1 MGVFGNDPSPQ
12 MTAPQTGYQPAG
24 AGFANPFG
32 QGGSPSGGTGI
43 DWGSIGNSLGNVL
56 GTGAGLYGAY
66 SNAQQGQNTLNAGNT
81 GYGMAS
87 GAYNPSLFQSSGVG
101 GTGFSVFSATYEGTG
116 SINSSLGAMNPMYGN
131 YAGAAGGFLGQSQ
144 GLANTA
150 AGGATGAYQSA
161 LASIMPQLQQMQGN
175 LLSANNNALFQ
186 RGQMGSGSFGQMGA
200 GGNPVNLTTQSLGAG
215 FAQQDLNAITAAQN
229 QGLNFFNSN
238 LQGASAL
245 SGMSQGATN
254 TGLGMIGAQN
264 ALAQNPLAYSGLYG
278 NQQIGATN
286 AMGGMIGAVA
296 GRGGA
301 LGAAGGGMGGLAT
314 GLSNGMGANAGPGG
328 NSRGAIGNLINGG
341 RSLYNAM
348 TGPPSSGTGFDTM
361 GCSTQNPGATGD
373 MSNGFSMSN
382 YGAPDMSQG
391 YSMSDYGA
399 VDPSLGFK
407 GAGGQAA
414 TGSATQ
420 AAGSGPG
427 ITNML
432 GSAMNVGNAA
442 MGMYQG
448 IQKGGVMGYGTAA
461 IDAGKLANMSGA
473 TSIPALGPASAVLS
487 TYSAIKNWQSG
498 NTGSDAIQGAE
509 AGAAWGSMFGPVG
522 TVAGAVI
529 GGAVGALSSAFGG
542 GRPDL
547 ETGVWN
553 NYAAA
558 YDKANPA
565 TQSAMMQS
573 LSPSQ
578 AYQNLAGVMDA
589 KNNTPGHSEPIEQVF
604 GRMGENNLMT
614 ALTGQLNQ
622 DLKSGTITPGES
634 IAEQWNQQIYPW
646 LASKGATIDPN
657 AKTSTGANEG
667 QALVG
672 DLQSLMSSW
681 EKGNLTAYSQVGVNG
696 QTISGLQAPG
706 GGTYAAPPPIAAA
719 PGNGNIMG

>member
-1 MGVFGNDPSPQ
+1 MVGMSGISPQ
-12 MTAPQTGYQPAG
+12 WNEMHPPASVLAAQSQPYS
-24 AGFANPFG
+24 GFSNPFG
-32 QGGSPSGGTGI
+32 QSGGSPSPGI
-43 DWGSIGNSLGNVL
+43 DWGQIGSSLGNVL

-66 SNAQQGQNTLNAGNT
+66 SNAQQGQNTLNASNT

-87 GAYNPSLFQSSGVG
+87 GAYNPSLFSSSGVG
-101 GTGFSVFSATYEGTG
+101 GTGSSVSSPTNGGPG
-116 SINSSLGAMNPMYGN
+116 SINSSLGAMNPMYGA

-150 AGGATGAYQSA
+150 QGGATGAYQSA

-186 RGQMGSGSFGQMGA
+186 RGQMGSGSFGQNTA
-200 GGNPVNLTTQSLGAG
+200 GGENNPVNLTTQSLGSG

-238 LQGASAL
+238 LQGAGAL
-245 SGMSQGATN
+245 GNLGMGATN

-264 ALAQNPLAYSGLYG
+264 SMQQNPLAYAGLYG

-286 AMGGMIGAVA
+286 AMSGMVGSVA
-296 GRGGA
+296 GRNGA
-301 LGAAGGGMGGLAT
+301 LQAAGGGMGGFAQ
-314 GLSNGMGANAGPGG
+314 GFANGAGPNAGPGS
-328 NSRGAIGNLINGG
+328 NPLGAIGNLINGG
-341 RSLYNAM
+341 RTLYNAM
-348 TGPPSSGTGFDTM
+348 TGGPSQSGTPDTSPGFSLADYGVPSGGSFNPGFDTM
-361 GCSTQNPGATGD
+361 GGSTSDPFASGN
-373 MSNGFSMSN
+373 MSTGFSP
-382 YGAPDMSQG
+382 G
-391 YSMSDYGA
+391 DYGSA
-399 VDPSLGFK
+399 GFN

-414 TGSATQ
+414 TGSAQQ
-420 AAGSGPG
+420 AASATPGQAGSG
-427 ITNML
+427 ISNML
-432 GSAMNVGNAA
+432 GSAMNVGNTA
-442 MGMYQG
+442 MGMYNGMKQ
-448 IQKGGVMGYGTAA
+448 GGVMGYGTAA

-473 TSIPALGPASAVLS
+473 ANVPGLGPASAVLS

-509 AGAAWGSMFGPVG
+509 AGAAWGSLFGPVG

-547 ETGVWN
+547 ETGGWN

-558 YDKANPA
+558 YNKADPA
-565 TQSAMMQS
+565 TQSAMTKS

-622 DLKSGTITPGES
+622 DLKSGAIKPGDS
-634 IAEQWNQQIYPW
+634 IKKQWDEQIYPW
-646 LASKGATIDPN
+646 LKSKGATIDPN
-657 AKTSTGANEG
+657 QTTSKGDKEG
-667 QALVG
+667 QALI
-672 DLQSLMSSW
+672 DNLQSLMGSW
-681 EKGNLTAYSQVGVNG
+681 EGGMLTSSTKVGING
-696 QTISGLQAPG
+696 QTISGLQRPG
-706 GGTYAAPPPIAAA
+706 G
-719 PGNGNIMG
+719 